1 MYLEQR
7 DAAHALEMFG
17 KVLKINP
24 RLPNSLEGTG
34 KAYVQES
41 RPEEAVPYFQRSLE
55 LQPDSAK
62 THFQL
67 GQAYLKTGQ
76 RAKAQ
81 KEIAEAGRLQAQVRK
96 KLEQNVA
103 GKAPAPQ
110 IRGEQP

>member
-1 MYLEQR
+1 
-7 DAAHALEMFG
+7 MFG

-34 KAYVQES
+34 RAYMQES
-41 RPEEAVPYFQRSLE
+41 RPEEAVPYFQRAVE

-62 THFQL
+62 MHFQL
-67 GQAYLKTGQ
+67 GQAYLKIGQ

-81 KEIAEAGRLQAQVRK
+81 KEIAEAGRLQAQARK
-96 KLEQNVA
+96 KLQYDVA

>member
-1 MYLEQR
+1 
-7 DAAHALEMFG
+7 MFG

-34 KAYVQES
+34 RAYMQES
-41 RPEEAVPYFQRSLE
+41 RPEEAVPYFQRSRE